1 MANKYTKT
9 KPDMEE
15 MIGLYRSGMTQ
26 KEVAEEMGLTQK
38 IVWRCLRDNN
48 EVCRP
53 DAPRNQKA
61 ELNNNWKGNNATY
74 KAFHYRM
81 KALKGKPG
89 LCEVCGTTDKARSYD
104 WANLTGKYD
113 DPSDYKRMCRSCH
126 WKYDKKH
133 LNWKGATGGRP
144 SPMEGGDALCHEK
157 I

>member
-9 KPDMEE
+9 NPDMVK
-15 MIGLYRSGMTQ
+15 MIGLYRDGMTQ
-26 KEVAEEMGLTQK
+26 KEVATEMGLTQK
-38 IVWRCLRDNN
+38 IVWRCLRDAK

-61 ELNNNWKGNNATY
+61 ELNNNWKGNDATY

-81 KALKGKPG
+81 KALRGKPE
-89 LCEVCGTTDKARSYD
+89 LCEVCGSTDKSRSYD

-144 SPMEGGDALCHEK
+144 SPLKGGDALCPK
-157 I
+157 S